1 MVCKELGTSSRPDIV
16 DIDSNLK
23 DPKACS
29 SYASDIHSY
38 IRVAEVCTASSIHF
52 NFTYC

>member
-1 MVCKELGTSSRPDIV
+1 MVCKELGTSTGPDIV
-16 DIDSNLK
+16 DIDLNLK

-29 SYASDIHSY
+29 SYASDIHSN

-52 NFTYC
+52 KFTYC